1 MTWACPSWLT
11 VLKVFEITL
20 EQCVWG
26 RSDVQAARDIFH
38 CSLPTQLL
46 YNHLQQEECHKT
58 LSWARW
64 TFPINADKT
73 QSRTHQHPQIIK
85 SLWAHNSRQ
94 TGPRDRSDV
103 TANLSSK
110 CQLQLMP
117 RSKYKQ
123 GICTT
128 NGLIPSCAWSYV
140 ITSHFLAAFMVRAN
154 LKQVSDDWCQALP
167 CSKVEEVL

>member
-1 MTWACPSWLT
+1 MVDSYQVISLLQNKSVSKNQQENMYWPQSYQLT
-11 VLKVFEITL
+11 RVPTESSDLSLMANST
-20 EQCVWG
+20 QSVWDNFRAVCMRRPWCTSSTG
-26 RSDVQAARDIFH
+26 H
-38 CSLPTQLL
+38 LSLQSSQTTPLQ
-46 YNHLQQEECHKT
+46 HLQQEECHKT

-85 SLWAHNSRQ
+85 SLWAHNCRQ

-117 RSKYKQ
+117 RS
-123 GICTT
+123 
-128 NGLIPSCAWSYV
+128 
-140 ITSHFLAAFMVRAN
+140 
-154 LKQVSDDWCQALP
+154 
-167 CSKVEEVL
+167 EV